1 VGGEEKSNHEGIC
14 ICSSAY
20 RTDHVVVVRAFCR
33 ADNGLLPTF
42 IGACWDWIMDRGIW
56 GLTARAKVMI
66 VRISSFWR
74 KRTWFETLILLVQCG
89 FSSLVRKGSELVD
102 LVPPVPNWTCIVAL
116 MVEKNSGR
124 GRIGHA
130 T

>member
-1 VGGEEKSNHEGIC
+1 
-14 ICSSAY
+14 
-20 RTDHVVVVRAFCR
+20 
-33 ADNGLLPTF
+33 
-42 IGACWDWIMDRGIW
+42 
-56 GLTARAKVMI
+56 MI

-102 LVPPVPNWTCIVAL
+102 LVPPAPNWTCIVAL